1 MELGHV
7 APTYGKNEAT
17 ARNDAQGSRYLDLGP
32 MGSAPV
38 NLAMPYTGAF
48 RLGTG
53 DIVTWCSLTSNGL
66 ERSCNNNNATTP
78 CLVHI
83 MKPLLYFRQMG
94 PYDEHDT
101 GALKG
106 SQQPY

>member
-1 MELGHV
+1 MELGRL
-7 APTYGKNEAT
+7 APTYGKMKQQ

-32 MGSAPV
+32 VDSAPV
-38 NLAMPYTGAF
+38 NPAMPYTGAF

-53 DIVTWCSLTSNGL
+53 DIVIWCSLTSNGL
-66 ERSCNNNNATTP
+66 QRSCNNNATTP
-78 CLVHI
+78 YLVHI
-83 MKPLLYFRQMG
+83 MKTLLYFRQMG
-94 PYDEHDT
+94 PHDEHDT

>member
-1 MELGHV
+1 MMLQEADMDLGHV
-7 APTYGKNEAT
+7 
-17 ARNDAQGSRYLDLGP
+17 
-32 MGSAPV
+32 GSAPV

-53 DIVTWCSLTSNGL
+53 DIVIWCSLFLNGL
-66 ERSCNNNNATTP
+66 PKVLQQQQCNYS

-94 PYDEHDT
+94 PHDEHDT
-101 GALKG
+101 GALKIL
-106 SQQPY
+106 QQPY